1 MIKFFRKIRQKMLTE
16 NKFSKYMIYAVGE
29 IILVVIGIL
38 IALQINNWNSNRL
51 EKESDSQLI
60 GALITDLKLKNEEL
74 ISDLEY
80 GNSLIKNTDN
90 IIEFWAKTKKID
102 TLNLKYS
109 INRLGDDRGFLNEKS
124 SVLEGLTNSGLWK
137 RLPDSL
143 IREIDD
149 IYRFKLAAV
158 KASFEKTTEYA
169 SHCKLNFL
177 IPNGLADTNL
187 NTLEI
192 HSLVTEK
199 NIEFISSLEV
209 FRDGIYIL
217 NNRFEYASKGIIK
230 LSENLNIYISEL

>member
-1 MIKFFRKIRQKMLTE
+1 MLTE

-209 FRDGIYIL
+209 FRGGIYLL

-230 LSENLNIYISEL
+230 LSENLNIYKSEL

>member
-209 FRDGIYIL
+209 FRGGIYLL

-230 LSENLNIYISEL
+230 LSKNLNIYKSEL

>member
-1 MIKFFRKIRQKMLTE
+1 MIKFFRKIRQKLLSE
-16 NKFSKYMIYAVGE
+16 NKFSKYLIYAIGE

-38 IALQINNWNSNRL
+38 IALQINNWNSNRI

-60 GALITDLKLKNEEL
+60 GALITDLILKNEEL

-80 GNSLIKNTDN
+80 GKSLLENTDN
-90 IIEFWAKTKKID
+90 IIEFWAKTKIID

-109 INRLGDDRGFLNEKS
+109 INSIGDDRGFLNEKS

-143 IREIDD
+143 IRQIDD
-149 IYRFKLAAV
+149 VYRFKLGAV
-158 KASFEKTTEYA
+158 KTSFEKTTEYA

-177 IPNGLADTNL
+177 IPNGLANTKL
-187 NTLEI
+187 NTSEI
-192 HSLVTEK
+192 HSIVTEK

-209 FRDGIYIL
+209 FRGGIKVL
-217 NNRFEYASKGIIK
+217 NNRFEDASKGIIK
-230 LSENLNIYISEL
+230 LTENLNIYQSEL

>member
-1 MIKFFRKIRQKMLTE
+1 
-16 NKFSKYMIYAVGE
+16 MIYAVGE

-192 HSLVTEK
+192 HTLVTEK

-209 FRDGIYIL
+209 FRGGIYLL

-230 LSENLNIYISEL
+230 LSENLNIYKSEL

>member
-1 MIKFFRKIRQKMLTE
+1 MIKFFRRIRQKLVTE
-16 NKFSKYMIYAVGE
+16 NKFSKYLIYAVGE

-74 ISDLEY
+74 ISDLQY
-80 GNSLIKNTDN
+80 GKSLIENTDN
-90 IIEFWAKTKKID
+90 IIEFWAKTKSID
-102 TLNLKYS
+102 TLHLKYA
-109 INRLGDDRGFLNEKS
+109 INGLGDDRGFLNEKS

-158 KASFEKTTEYA
+158 KSSFEKTTEYA

-177 IPNGLADTNL
+177 IPNGLADTKL
-187 NTLEI
+187 NTVEI
-192 HSLVTEK
+192 HSIVTEK
-199 NIEFISSLEV
+199 NMEFISSLEV
-209 FRDGIYIL
+209 FRGGIYLL
-217 NNRFEYASKGIIK
+217 NNRFEDASKGIIE
-230 LSENLNIYISEL
+230 LTENLTIYQSEL

>member
-1 MIKFFRKIRQKMLTE
+1 MIKFFRKIRYNLMSE
-16 NKFSKYMIYAVGE
+16 NKTGKYFKYAIGE
-29 IILVVIGIL
+29 IVLVVIGIL
-38 IALQINNWNSNRL
+38 IALQINNWNSNRI

-80 GNSLIKNTDN
+80 GKSLIENTDN
-90 IIEFWAKTKKID
+90 IIEFWAKKKRID

-109 INRLGDDRGFLNEKS
+109 INSLGDDRGFLNEKS

-149 IYRFKLAAV
+149 VYRFKLGAV
-158 KASFEKTTEYA
+158 KTSFEKTTEYA

-177 IPNGLADTNL
+177 VPNGLADTKL

-192 HSLVTEK
+192 HSIVTEK

-209 FRDGIYIL
+209 LRGGIYLL
-217 NNRFEYASKGIIK
+217 NNRFEDASKGIIK
-230 LSENLNIYISEL
+230 LTENLNIYQSEL

>member
-209 FRDGIYIL
+209 FRGGIYLL

-230 LSENLNIYISEL
+230 LSENLNIYKSEL

>member
-1 MIKFFRKIRQKMLTE
+1 
-16 NKFSKYMIYAVGE
+16 MIYAVGE

-230 LSENLNIYISEL
+230 LSENLNIYKSEL